1 MFGLVSSDNANSN
14 FTIANSLAGGKI
26 VASKGTFDQ
35 LMINNVVIGG
45 KIDATT
51 GTFDKVD
58 ATTGTFEQL
67 TLKNGVYPGPPST
80 PSANPLST
88 LTPLIFTTDVNMSP
102 DNIIPLATGPFT
114 KTINLGIKTTQAWV
128 RIKNATANVQSK
140 LFMALPGLFSSNAN
154 DQISTFDVYVTENYE
169 QAMRWT
175 AINPEENP
183 ITLQPL
189 GFSSLRKT
197 YAQLGGFLF
206 GTYSGTSAKN
216 SVVFFNTGT
225 LNTFNLYVR
234 SIYLD
239 NSAITTKLVI
249 DFYELPSTVPG
260 PHPFGNTTVVVFPID

>member
-1 MFGLVSSDNANSN
+1 
-14 FTIANSLAGGKI
+14 
-26 VASKGTFDQ
+26 
-35 LMINNVVIGG
+35 
-45 KIDATT
+45 
-51 GTFDKVD
+51 
-58 ATTGTFEQL
+58 
-67 TLKNGVYPGPPST
+67 VYPGPPST

-128 RIKNATANVQSK
+128 RIKNGNGYAQGK
-140 LFMALPGLFSSNAN
+140 LFMALPGLFSSNEN
-154 DQISTFDVYVTENYE
+154 EQISTFDVYVTENYE

-206 GTYSGTSAKN
+206 GTYNGSSGKN
-216 SVVFFNTGT
+216 SVVFFNTFGS
-225 LNTFNLYVR
+225 FNLFVR

-249 DFYELPSTVPG
+249 DFYELPSSAAG
-260 PHPFGNTTVVVFPID
+260 PFPFGNTTVVVFPID